1 MMVHFC
7 NPNTLESEA
16 EKFQVQ
22 GRLELHMT
30 NVLNEQ
36 KSYYQIINNFE
47 SFLARCWPKLFLT
60 IGNSKHIKHY
70 IMCS

>member
-1 MMVHFC
+1 MMLHFC

-22 GRLELHMT
+22 GQLGLQMT
-30 NVLNEQ
+30 NVSNEQ
-36 KSYYQIINNFE
+36 KPYYQIINYFE
-47 SFLARCWPKLFLT
+47 SFLGRYWPNLFST
-60 IGNSKHIKHY
+60 IGNSKHIKPY